1 MESVPYGT
9 VFLTAT
15 QQYIDGGSFY
25 SPTDLERSLEAFV
38 DDLSSGSD
46 VRITHSPKE
55 LIDQLVKKHGL
66 VIVHKRP
73 SMIKPASKTLK
84 LDGTDYVYQI
94 NGIDGDF
101 DFNQIRSYVTRGVIK
116 FDTGVRVL
124 DAEYKPLS
132 DYIPASKISSIRPL
146 FSTLVEPPSEI
157 ADAKPSV
164 VIVAA
169 NPAYVRALKG
179 QIENYFDIQP
189 EDTVLY
195 GQSLDQVAGDRGVV
209 KTFKDIEKQPKR
221 A

>member
-9 VFLTAT
+9 VFLTAG
-15 QQYIDGGSFY
+15 QHYIDGGSFY
-25 SPTDLERSLEAFV
+25 SPMDLNRSLEAFV

-46 VRITHSPKE
+46 VRITHSSKE
-55 LIDQLVKKHGL
+55 LVDQLVKKHGL
-66 VIVHKRP
+66 VIVHKSS
-73 SMIKPASKTLK
+73 SMTKPASKTLK

-94 NGIDGDF
+94 NGVDGDF

-116 FDTGVRVL
+116 FDTGIRVL
-124 DAEYKPLS
+124 DAEYKQLS
-132 DYIPASKISSIRPL
+132 DYVPASKISSIRPL

-169 NPAYVRALKG
+169 NPASVRALKG

-189 EDTVLY
+189 EDAVLY

>member
-25 SPTDLERSLEAFV
+25 SPMDLERSLESFV

-66 VIVHKRP
+66 VIVHKSS
-73 SMIKPASKTLK
+73 SMTKPASKTLK

-164 VIVAA
+164 VIVAT

-189 EDTVLY
+189 DDTVLY

>member
-1 MESVPYGT
+1 M
-9 VFLTAT
+9 
-15 QQYIDGGSFY
+15 
-25 SPTDLERSLEAFV
+25 DLDRSLEAFV

-46 VRITHSPKE
+46 VRITHSPKD
-55 LIDQLVKKHGL
+55 LVDQLVKKHGL
-66 VIVHKRP
+66 VIVHKSS
-73 SMIKPASKTLK
+73 SMTKPASKTLK

-94 NGIDGDF
+94 NGVDGDF

-116 FDTGVRVL
+116 FDTGIRVL

-169 NPAYVRALKG
+169 NPASVRALKG

-195 GQSLDQVAGDRGVV
+195 GQSLDQVAGERGVV

>member
-1 MESVPYGT
+1 M
-9 VFLTAT
+9 
-15 QQYIDGGSFY
+15 
-25 SPTDLERSLEAFV
+25 DLNRSLEAFV

-55 LIDQLVKKHGL
+55 LVDQLVKKHGL
-66 VIVHKRP
+66 VIVHKSS
-73 SMIKPASKTLK
+73 SMTKPASKTLK

-94 NGIDGDF
+94 NGVDGDF

-116 FDTGVRVL
+116 FDTGIRVL

-169 NPAYVRALKG
+169 NPASVRALKG

>member
-1 MESVPYGT
+1 
-9 VFLTAT
+9 
-15 QQYIDGGSFY
+15 
-25 SPTDLERSLEAFV
+25 
-38 DDLSSGSD
+38 
-46 VRITHSPKE
+46 
-55 LIDQLVKKHGL
+55 VKKHGL
-66 VIVHKRP
+66 VIVHKSS
-73 SMIKPASKTLK
+73 SMTKPASKTLK

-94 NGIDGDF
+94 NGVDGDF

-116 FDTGVRVL
+116 FDTGIRVL

-169 NPAYVRALKG
+169 NPASVRALKG